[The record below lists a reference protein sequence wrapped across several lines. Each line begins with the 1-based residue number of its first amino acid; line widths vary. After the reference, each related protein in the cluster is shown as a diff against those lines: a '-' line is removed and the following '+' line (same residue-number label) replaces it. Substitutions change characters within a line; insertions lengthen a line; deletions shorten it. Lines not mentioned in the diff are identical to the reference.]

1 MGYNKWKYT
10 ITDIKQNKTVTG
22 IDIRILARDL
32 GFETPTPFYNR
43 KEDFIIIKEPLS
55 ESEQPINP
63 LRKKKNKPKNP
74 TGKSEKKHSR
84 YNCWEITWFRKLT
97 DVLTFEN
104 KCYKYEK
111 NNEALPELEKEIRS
125 YLDKAF
131 NKRYILEMKYD
142 VSSCLKEVKNH
153 LITIEITAKTDIKTA
168 TPILDEIDNKVNRF
182 IYEENIDINDDT
194 DDNQLYSLETS
205 GGEGFH
211 SSII

>member
-10 ITDIKQNKTVTG
+10 ITDIQQNKTVTG

-32 GFETPTPFYNR
+32 GFESCTPFYNR

-63 LRKKKNKPKNP
+63 LKKKTKPQGT

-84 YNCWEITWFRKLT
+84 YNCWEITWFRKLP

-104 KCYKYEK
+104 KCYKYQK
-111 NNEALPELEKEIRS
+111 DNEALPELEKEIRS

-131 NKRYILEMKYD
+131 NKRYIMEMKYD
-142 VSSCLKEVKNH
+142 VSSCSKEVKNH
-153 LITIEITAKTDIKTA
+153 LVTIEITAKTDVKTA
-168 TPILDEIDNKVNRF
+168 IPILDEIDNKIYDF
-182 IYEENIDINDDT
+182 INGIYFD
-194 DDNQLYSLETS
+194 S
-205 GGEGFH
+205 G
-211 SSII
+211 SI

>member
-55 ESEQPINP
+55 ESEQP
-63 LRKKKNKPKNP
+63 
-74 TGKSEKKHSR
+74 SEKKHSR
-84 YNCWEITWFRKLT
+84 YNCWEITWFRKLP

-111 NNEALPELEKEIRS
+111 NNEALPELEREIRS
-125 YLDKAF
+125 QLDKAF
-131 NKRYILEMKYD
+131 NKRYIMEMKYD

-153 LITIEITAKTDIKTA
+153 LITVEITAKTDIKTA
-168 TPILDEIDNKVNRF
+168 TSILDEIDNKIYDF
-182 IYEENIDINDDT
+182 INGD
-194 DDNQLYSLETS
+194 
-205 GGEGFH
+205 F
-211 SSII
+211 

>member
-10 ITDIKQNKTVTG
+10 ITDKKQNKTVTG
-22 IDIRILARDL
+22 IDIRILAKDL
-32 GFETPTPFYNR
+32 GFETPTPFYAR

-63 LRKKKNKPKNP
+63 LRKKNKPKNP

-111 NNEALPELEKEIRS
+111 NNEALPELEREIRS

-153 LITIEITAKTDIKTA
+153 LITVEITAKTDIKTA
-168 TPILDEIDNKVNRF
+168 TPILDEIDNKIYDF
-182 IYEENIDINDDT
+182 INGT
-194 DDNQLYSLETS
+194 
-205 GGEGFH
+205 F
-211 SSII
+211 

>member
-55 ESEQPINP
+55 EQPINP
-63 LRKKKNKPKNP
+63 LRKKKTKPQGT

-84 YNCWEITWFRKLT
+84 YNCWKITWFRKLT

-104 KCYKYEK
+104 KCYKYQK
-111 NNEALPELEKEIRS
+111 DNEALPELEKEIRS
-125 YLDKAF
+125 YLNKAF
-131 NKRYILEMKYD
+131 NKRYIMEMKYD
-142 VSSCLKEVKNH
+142 VSSYSKEVKNH
-153 LITIEITAKTDIKTA
+153 LITVEITAKTDVKTA
-168 TPILDEIDNKVNRF
+168 IPILDEIDNKIYDF
-182 IYEENIDINDDT
+182 INGTIYNI
-194 DDNQLYSLETS
+194 
-205 GGEGFH
+205 
-211 SSII
+211 